1 MTKMSRRIE
10 LYREYINNPLH
21 NEFVNE
27 HSKIKVCPPLKKAI
41 IILQIIYTVWF
52 AVMFSKGITNS
63 TTLICI
69 GLGVAN
75 LIFRGLYS
83 HFDLDYKSK
92 DYKQKE
98 KALLEKYKNK
108 GLYVFDYIDLT
119 RSGCGE
125 LDSNDMHICSVT
137 KQPLSYSK
145 WTWCAKK
152 GNCEKCE
159 TFLTAIHQ

>member
-1 MTKMSRRIE
+1 
-10 LYREYINNPLH
+10 
-21 NEFVNE
+21 
-27 HSKIKVCPPLKKAI
+27 
-41 IILQIIYTVWF
+41 
-52 AVMFSKGITNS
+52 MFFKGITNH

-69 GLGVAN
+69 GLGVVN

-83 HFDLDYKSK
+83 YFDLDYKSK

-119 RSGCGE
+119 RSSCGE

-152 GNCEKCE
+152 GNCDYYKN
-159 TFLTAIHQ
+159 HS